1 MADVLVEEPPPNDH
15 PLMGRANVIL
25 TPHLAG
31 SAQQTQLRA
40 MRFAVTNVGRWAA
53 GEDLMA
59 IVEPAIEVAEE
70 VAADVRSRL

>member
-53 GEDLMA
+53 GEELMA
-59 IVEPAIEVAEE
+59 IVEPVEVAEE
-70 VAADVRSRL
+70 VAEEVRSRL